1 MSKVVLIDAYNMLHR
16 CRFNWGGGKA
26 DGEFTIVYNFVKLI
40 KATAEFYS
48 ADKIYFVLDG
58 KPKKRIEVFPQY
70 KANRKKEYVDP
81 EEIAYWASFK
91 RQKSIIINMVKENF
105 PIIVAYHS
113 DNEAD
118 DVIYHICKHR
128 VLRDDEVYIISSD
141 SDYIQIINEFDNV
154 KLYNPVAKK
163 WRSKTDY
170 DYVSWK
176 AMVGDRSDNIP
187 GVPRI
192 GKVTAGKI
200 LKNGTLN
207 ERLKDNKF
215 RDNYEISYNL
225 IKLMD
230 LKDIESEIEMTK
242 AKFDLDSLTKLFK
255 DMQFASIL
263 EEDYLSSFKTI
274 FEELCK
280 DA

>member
-105 PIIVAYHS
+105 PIIVAYHP